1 MAITNTKGLTKRQI
15 NILKMKEQ
23 LNTPDPNAIRPFTK
37 YKIIT
42 YVWILLFTPYALYRI
57 HKKESGFVI
66 TEKIGQTMVCG
77 LYMITLLSGLS

>member
-1 MAITNTKGLTKRQI
+1 MKTTNTKGLTKRQI

-23 LNTPDPNAIRPFTK
+23 LNTPDPNKICPFTK

-42 YVWILLFTPYALYRI
+42 YAWILLFTPYALYRI
-57 HKKESGFVI
+57 YKKESGFII
-66 TEKIGQTMVCG
+66 TEKVGQTMVCG